1 MDWDIE
7 ELACYSM
14 GKTEAETEEIINNG
28 TVDDL
33 LFDKYGIDFDTY
45 RAIIK
50 DLLPFTH
57 VVTSALLG
65 TKYHA
70 FVNGDCCI
78 VRLEV
83 VETVQI

>member
-7 ELACYSM
+7 ELACFMM
-14 GKTEAETEEIINNG
+14 GKTEAETEEILNNG

-33 LFDKYGIDFDTY
+33 LYDKYGIGFDTY
-45 RAIIK
+45 CAIVK
-50 DLLPFTH
+50 HLLPFTP
-57 VVTSALLG
+57 VVTSELLG